1 LICDCLARN
10 WEVVYIHEEVY
21 AEMQLSAKRYSDV
34 LIFAVMCEVSILA
47 WPVGGNLS
55 ENSTC
60 LKPNFHQQQF
70 VVLSIGLPLLV
81 RRSNKWL
88 PRDPVNTKQLSCL
101 KL

>member
-1 LICDCLARN
+1 
-10 WEVVYIHEEVY
+10 
-21 AEMQLSAKRYSDV
+21 MQLSAKRYSDV
-34 LIFAVMCEVSILA
+34 LIFAVMCEMSILA
-47 WPVGGNLS
+47 WPVGRNLS

-60 LKPNFHQQQF
+60 LKSKFHQQQF
-70 VVLSIGLPLLV
+70 VVLSVGMASLV